1 MRSTWCVLASFRKDD
16 VLPFISKCS
25 AARALFG
32 HDHCGGGGPATSEDA
47 WSLTEGSATSEDAWS
62 LTAAALLSAS
72 LRRAFAAFSLR
83 LLMQQ
88 SAKN

>member
-1 MRSTWCVLASFRKDD
+1 M
-16 VLPFISKCS
+16 LPFISKCS
-25 AARALFG
+25 AARAFLG

-62 LTAAALLSAS
+62 LTAVAFLAAS

-88 SAKN
+88 SATN